1 MLTPIKVS
9 TKTDCVRRINNLL
22 HSKSDTSAESSDQI
36 SELTKET
43 FKSSTDYRVVYK
55 NFDYTTKYDTWIY
68 EGNDKDKIVGYKY
81 LQSYPYDTPQFKI
94 GDYVHWNFNH
104 KELSTWIL
112 ISLDTQ
118 YLYNVKGRMLQC
130 NNSLR
135 WKDKN
140 GELNCY
146 PCAIE
151 DALTYTNF
159 KWGSKG
165 VVEDGGDIVVV
176 VQRNKY
182 TSKISV
188 NDRFMFDEVSFRV
201 KQIFNELNPNYMEIY
216 MAKTPVLE
224 DDEKSQNIAINENPE
239 PEVFLEGDVIS
250 PDISEI
256 LLNNVQ
262 SFNVYNYE
270 NSNKTEDGFTI
281 STSGVP
287 NKFFELVVLDK
298 NNFTIK
304 NLIQY
309 QINPLKI
316 KCINERTGDITE
328 KDIWLGGNW

>member
-135 WKDKN
+135 WKDKH

-216 MAKTPVLE
+216 MAKTPILE
-224 DDEKSQNIAINENPE
+224 DDEKSQNIAINKNPE
-239 PEVFLEGDVIS
+239 PEVSLEGDVIS

>member
-22 HSKSDTSAESSDQI
+22 HSQSNTSSESDDQI
-36 SELTKET
+36 TELTKES

-55 NFDYTTKYDTWIY
+55 NFDYVKTYDTWIY

-81 LQSYPYDTPQFKI
+81 LQSYPYTTPQFKI

-104 KELSTWIL
+104 QELSTWIL

-165 VVEDGGDIVVV
+165 VVEDGGDIVVI
-176 VQRNKY
+176 VQKNKY
-182 TSKISV
+182 TSQISV
-188 NDRFMFDEVSFRV
+188 NDRFMFNEVSFRV
-201 KQIFNELNPNYMEIY
+201 KQIFNELNPNYMELY
-216 MAKTPVLE
+216 MAKVPVLT
-224 DDEKSQNIAINENPE
+224 DDEEDKNLAINKNPKQD
-239 PEVFLEGDVIS
+239 VILEGNIIL
-250 PDISEI
+250 PDTSEI
-256 LLNNVQ
+256 KLGEKQ
-262 SFNVYNYE
+262 EFNIYNYV
-270 NSNKTEDGFTI
+270 NSKKTSDEFSI
-281 STSGVP
+281 SVNGVP
-287 NKFFELVVLDK
+287 NKYFKLDIIDG
-298 NNFTIK
+298 NNFSIK

-309 QINPLKI
+309 QRNPLKI
-316 KCINERTGDITE
+316 KCVNERTGEIIE
-328 KDIWLGGNW
+328 KNIWLGGNW

>member
-9 TKTDCVRRINNLL
+9 AKTDCVRRINNLL
-22 HSKSDTSAESSDQI
+22 HSKSDTSVESSDQI

-55 NFDYTTKYDTWIY
+55 NFNYTKTYDTWIY

-112 ISLDTQ
+112 ISLDTE

-135 WKDKN
+135 WEDDN
-140 GELNCY
+140 GKLNCY

-165 VVEDGGDIVVV
+165 VIEDGGDIVVV
-176 VQRNKY
+176 VQKNKY
-182 TSKISV
+182 TSKINV
-188 NDRFMFDEVSFRV
+188 NDRFMFDEISFKV
-201 KQIFNELNPNYMEIY
+201 KQVFNELNPNYMELY
-216 MAKTPVLE
+216 MMKTPILE
-224 DDEKSQNIAINENPE
+224 DDREDKNLAINKNPE
-239 PEVFLEGDVIS
+239 QEISLEGDILS

-256 LLNNVQ
+256 LLNDTQ
-262 SFNVYNYE
+262 DFNIYNYS
-270 NSNKTEDGFTI
+270 NSEKTEDGFTI
-281 STSGVP
+281 SVSGVP
-287 NKFFELVVLDK
+287 SKFFELVVTDK

-316 KCINERTGDITE
+316 KCINERTGDIIE

>member
-9 TKTDCVRRINNLL
+9 TKSECIKRMNNLL
-22 HSKSDTSAESSDQI
+22 HSKSDTALESSEQI

-55 NFDYTTKYDTWIY
+55 NFDYTKTYDTWIY

-81 LQSYPYDTPQFKI
+81 LQSYPYDAPQFKI
-94 GDYVHWNFNH
+94 GDYIHWNFNH

-112 ISLDTQ
+112 ISLDTE

-135 WKDKN
+135 WKDNN

-165 VVEDGGDIVVV
+165 VVEDGGDIVVI
-176 VQRNKY
+176 VQKNKY
-182 TSKISV
+182 TSKINV
-188 NDRFMFDEVSFRV
+188 NDRFMFNEVTFRV
-201 KQIFNELNPNYMEIY
+201 KQIFNELNPNYVELY
-216 MAKTPVLE
+216 MAKVPILE
-224 DDEKSQNIAINENPE
+224 DDQSNKNLAINERPE
-239 PEVFLEGDVIS
+239 QKVFLQGNIIL

-256 LLNNVQ
+256 LSEDTQ
-262 SFNVYNYE
+262 DFNVYNYE
-270 NSNKTEDGFTI
+270 NSENTGDGFFI
-281 STSGVP
+281 SASGVP
-287 NKFFELVVLDK
+287 NKFFELSITDG

-316 KCINERTGDITE
+316 KCVNKRTGDIVE
-328 KDIWLGGNW
+328 KEIWLGGNW

>member
-68 EGNDKDKIVGYKY
+68 EGNDKDKIAGYKY

-182 TSKISV
+182 TSQISV
-188 NDRFMFDEVSFRV
+188 NDRFMFNEVSFRV

-216 MAKTPVLE
+216 MAKTPILE
-224 DDEKSQNIAINENPE
+224 DDEESKNIAINENPA
-239 PEVFLEGDVIS
+239 PEVSLEGDVIS

-287 NKFFELVVLDK
+287 SKFFELVVIDK

-316 KCINERTGDITE
+316 KCINERTGDIIE

>member
-22 HSKSDTSAESSDQI
+22 HSKSDTSVESSDQI

-55 NFDYTTKYDTWIY
+55 NFNYTKTYDTWIY

-112 ISLDTQ
+112 ISLDTE

-135 WKDKN
+135 WKDDN
-140 GELNCY
+140 GNLNCY

-165 VVEDGGDIVVV
+165 VVEDGGDIVVI
-176 VQRNKY
+176 VQKNKY
-182 TSKISV
+182 TSKINV
-188 NDRFMFDEVSFRV
+188 NDRFMFNEVSFKV
-201 KQIFNELNPNYMEIY
+201 KQVFNELNPNYMELY
-216 MAKTPVLE
+216 MMKTPILE
-224 DDEKSQNIAINENPE
+224 DDREDKNLAINKNPE
-239 PEVFLEGDVIS
+239 QEVSLEGDVLS

-256 LLNNVQ
+256 LLNDTQ
-262 SFNVYNYE
+262 DFNIYNYSSSE
-270 NSNKTEDGFTI
+270 KTEDGFTI
-281 STSGVP
+281 SVSGVP
-287 NKFFELVVLDK
+287 SKFFELVVADK

-316 KCINERTGDITE
+316 KCINERTGDIIE

>member
-1 MLTPIKVS
+1 MLTPTKVS

-22 HSKSDTSAESSDQI
+22 HSKSDTASESSDQI
-36 SELTKET
+36 SELTKGT

-55 NFDYTTKYDTWIY
+55 NFDYTKTYDTWIY

-112 ISLDTQ
+112 ISLDTE

-135 WKDKN
+135 WKDEN

-176 VQRNKY
+176 VQKNKY
-182 TSKISV
+182 TSKINV
-188 NDRFMFDEVSFRV
+188 NDRFMFNEVSFRV
-201 KQIFNELNPNYMEIY
+201 KQKFDELNPNYMELY
-216 MAKTPVLE
+216 MAKNPVLS
-224 DDEKSQNIAINENPE
+224 DDEVDKNLAINENPK
-239 PEVFLEGDVIS
+239 VDVTLNGNVIL

-256 LLNNVQ
+256 LLNDKQNF
-262 SFNVYNYE
+262 SVYNYE
-270 NSNKTEDGFTI
+270 NSEKTIDEFEI
-281 STSGVP
+281 SVNGVP
-287 NKFFELVVLDK
+287 NKCFELVVVDG
-298 NNFTIK
+298 NNFTIQ

-316 KCINERTGDITE
+316 KCINKETGDIIE